1 MPRKIVTTVT
11 RPDDDDDERDRS
23 RKELETDPGELGYTA
38 VMSSFRNTQGCKVRV
53 HRLTPEGKRQYCFM
67 GPPEDFESEETI
79 RLFHAKQPYA
89 REEGTYYLSVEVN
102 GEPRNS
108 FPVHIAPQISTLG
121 SDQLQINGNGGMADL
136 LREMRE
142 QNRMMMERLMQ
153 SQQHQTPMIEMV
165 QGLAQLDQLRGDKQ
179 LPLDSLIKA
188 VEIGTRLNG
197 GGASGGGDDW
207 MGMIRDLVKE
217 AAPTLVP
224 ALGAIVGRMM
234 NPPKPQAPPTDAP
247 APPQQERIDAS
258 MSPEEQQEQIMSQ
271 HLKGAMDWLK
281 KKALSGSHP
290 GLYVEMIIDNQE
302 DELYGRLIH
311 KITNEDF
318 SSFASIDPEI
328 EKPQYSRFFRAIY
341 DGIRSAFIPKN
352 TVAGDFTGKRGN
364 TPDASG
370 NGTNG
375 KKRGQ

>member
-1 MPRKIVTTVT
+1 
-11 RPDDDDDERDRS
+11 
-23 RKELETDPGELGYTA
+23 
-38 VMSSFRNTQGCKVRV
+38 
-53 HRLTPEGKRQYCFM
+53 
-67 GPPEDFESEETI
+67 
-79 RLFHAKQPYA
+79 
-89 REEGTYYLSVEVN
+89 
-102 GEPRNS
+102 
-108 FPVHIAPQISTLG
+108 
-121 SDQLQINGNGGMADL
+121 
-136 LREMRE
+136 
-142 QNRMMMERLMQ
+142 
-153 SQQHQTPMIEMV
+153 
-165 QGLAQLDQLRGDKQ
+165 
-179 LPLDSLIKA
+179 
-188 VEIGTRLNG
+188 
-197 GGASGGGDDW
+197 
-207 MGMIRDLVKE
+207 
-217 AAPTLVP
+217 
-224 ALGAIVGRMM
+224 MM
-234 NPPKPQAPPTDAP
+234 NPPKPQADAP